1 MEGIKNKV
9 AIVTGASRGIGKII
23 ALALA
28 REGAHIAV
36 IGTKIETA
44 QQTVKEI
51 EALGSKS
58 IACAIDISQSQ
69 MVNDMVKSVQE
80 YFGRI
85 DFLVN
90 NAGITRD
97 GLILRMKDEDWD
109 DVIRVN
115 LTGTFNCMRSVGKVL
130 LKQRSGKVVTITSI
144 IGLRTFE

>member
-1 MEGIKNKV
+1 MKGIKDKV

-28 REGAHIAV
+28 KEGAQVAV

-51 EALGSKS
+51 EKLGCKSLAVAL
-58 IACAIDISQSQ
+58 DISQST
-69 MVNDMVKSVQE
+69 MVNEMVKTVQKT
-80 YFGRI
+80 FGKI

-97 GLILRMKDEDWD
+97 ALMLRMKDQDWD
-109 DVIRVN
+109 DVIRIN
-115 LTGTFNCMRSVGKVL
+115 LTGTFNCMQG
-130 LKQRSGKVVTITSI
+130 SI
-144 IGLRTFE
+144 YNINNRTNWE